1 MSNTNPIQLL
11 YTNKN
16 ILAHFSKKQE
26 SLQDTCLISAHFSNR
41 NKKDH
46 YRYSKLAYNRNKKA
60 YKTSRLFDFGA
71 LLQQK
76 QETPLPINTKGWRP
90 PCGQIDYTDRNIW
103 RTSPTKKDSHPLSGN
118 HYRFDLESQSNG
130 YHYQYIGG
138 LIQQKIIQ
146 ESFTRND
153 IFNSREIHFN
163 TVLQRAPRHHHS
175 NIHTSI
181 TYTQSYAIKK
191 MPKKKIKDSKF
202 KAWDSNNEVGAFL
215 YVLFQEGVINPNS
228 YSPVTIYDHPL
239 LNPIFRPYD
248 RRNFGTHC
256 KTLQKRE
263 AKHSQYGN
271 VLDPDF
277 KALVK
282 LEKVR
287 RKDLLQQLLNPDGID
302 NSEDDESYVNKSE
315 DDLSFDAD
323 TEEASLS
330 ALLRNQT
337 LDIHRPQDIN
347 NDKAT
352 KKTTTKKSSRP
363 QPRNR
368 KFCLF
373 LSFCVAFISVY
384 LSDVC
389 FFSRLFFPIALQSSS
404 STETPRIFHPCQRC
418 YHGKL

>member
-1 MSNTNPIQLL
+1 MKAAGSISRTTPPWYSSRHSDGLL
-11 YTNKN
+11 
-16 ILAHFSKKQE
+16 F
-26 SLQDTCLISAHFSNR
+26 FSNG
-41 NKKDH
+41 KPIDA
-46 YRYSKLAYNRNKKA
+46 LDTTIGG
-60 YKTSRLFDFGA
+60 TSRT
-71 LLQQK
+71 
-76 QETPLPINTKGWRP
+76 ECP